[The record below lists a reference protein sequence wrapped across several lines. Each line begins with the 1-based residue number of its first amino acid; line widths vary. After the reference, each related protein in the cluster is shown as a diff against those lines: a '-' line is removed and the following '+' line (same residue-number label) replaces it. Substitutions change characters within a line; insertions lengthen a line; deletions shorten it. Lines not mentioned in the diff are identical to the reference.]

1 MTAHLD
7 DAVLARLRAVDTP
20 TICNALERVTGSR
33 RATGFT
39 RHPVVCNNPALPAM
53 VGFAR
58 CAKVRAASA
67 PTISIEQ
74 IRANRMAYYQYVT
87 SGPGPTIAVIEDTDW
102 PNCLGAFWGELQV
115 AVHRGLG
122 VAGALTSGLLRDL
135 GALDPEFQVVAGS
148 VGPSHAFV
156 HVIEIDVPVTILG
169 LDIRPGDLIHADRH
183 GAVNI
188 PPEVASGLPDGID
201 RAAAREQ
208 VIIDAARRPGFNFA
222 KLQQAWAD
230 AEKLGSHW
238 NMAKPG

>member
-1 MTAHLD
+1 MSAGLD

-39 RHPVVCNNPALPAM
+39 RHPVVCNNPALPAI
-53 VGFAR
+53 VGYAR
-58 CAKVRAASA
+58 CAKIRAAAA
-67 PTISIEQ
+67 PTISTEQ
-74 IRANRMAYYQYVT
+74 IRANRMAYYEYVV
-87 SGPGPTIAVIEDTDW
+87 SGPGPTVAVIEDTDW
-102 PNCLGAFWGELQV
+102 PHCRGAFWGELQV

-122 VAGALTSGLLRDL
+122 VAGALTSGLMRDL

-156 HVIEIDVPVTILG
+156 HIIEIDVPVTVLG
-169 LDIRPGDLIHADRH
+169 LEIRPGDLIHADRH

-188 PPEVASGLPDGID
+188 PAEAAAGLPDGID
-201 RAAAREQ
+201 RAAAREK
-208 VIIDAARRPGFNFA
+208 VIIDAARRTGFDFE

-230 AEKLGSHW
+230 AEKLGGHW
-238 NMAKPG
+238 NMAKPS